1 MPAAEHRRGVR
12 AGSALAGI
20 YAHRFPDAQPHHLE
34 WRRAVWRVL
43 VDAFFSRWIP
53 PTAAVLDF
61 GCGRGE
67 FINAVRARRRI
78 AVDARGEVTTSL
90 DPGVEFWEVA
100 GGRMPAVSDHEVDVV
115 FCSNVLEHLA
125 DRPAVTALLM
135 EFRRV
140 LRPDGRLLVLG
151 PNLRY
156 TGPAYWD
163 FFDHV
168 LPFTH
173 LSLVEAL
180 ASAGFEV
187 ETLIPRFLPYTTV
200 GARRTPPMMVRW
212 YLRLPF
218 LWHILGAQFFAVARA
233 GASAR

>member
-1 MPAAEHRRGVR
+1 MPAAENRRG
-12 AGSALAGI
+12 AGADSALAGI
-20 YAHRFPDAQPHHLE
+20 YAHRFPDAQPDHLE
-34 WRRAVWRVL
+34 WRRQVWRVL
-43 VDAFFSRWIP
+43 VDGFFSRWIP
-53 PTAAVLDF
+53 RTAAVLDF

-78 AVDARGEVTTSL
+78 AVDARGEVKTSL
-90 DPGVEFWEVA
+90 DTDVEFCEMA
-100 GGRMPAVSDHEVDVV
+100 GGRIPAVADHQVDVV
-115 FCSNVLEHLA
+115 FCSNVLEHMA
-125 DRPAVTALLM
+125 DRPAVTALLT

-180 ASAGFEV
+180 ASAEFEV
-187 ETLIPRFLPYTTV
+187 EVLIPRFLPYTTV
-200 GARRTPPMMVRW
+200 GSRRTPPVLVRW
-212 YLRLPF
+212 YLRLPL
-218 LWHILGAQFFAVARA
+218 LWRLLGAQFFAVARP
-233 GASAR
+233 GTRVG